1 MGSFLFLVA
10 VLLAVGTEV
19 YLTLTFSE
27 FILAGKG
34 IGVYGVLLY
43 FVVMIVSSLLWL
55 LSYRISKSRAQAAIF
70 WLLALVLTPVVIFSL
85 HGGLPHFSINL
96 KLNFNT

>member
-55 LSYRISKSRAQAAIF
+55 LSYRISKSRAQADF
-70 WLLALVLTPVVIFSL
+70 YSL
-85 HGGLPHFSINL
+85 IIL
-96 KLNFNT
+96 KKYFTFTIILIMKHQQKR

>member
-1 MGSFLFLVA
+1 MNRYFMGSFLFLVA

-34 IGVYGVLLY
+34 IGVYGVLL
-43 FVVMIVSSLLWL
+43 ILL
-55 LSYRISKSRAQAAIF
+55 
-70 WLLALVLTPVVIFSL
+70 
-85 HGGLPHFSINL
+85 
-96 KLNFNT
+96 

>member
-1 MGSFLFLVA
+1 MNRHFMGSFLFLVA

-70 WLLALVLTPVVIFSL
+70 WLLALALIPVVIFQPTWWSAPL
-85 HGGLPHFSINL
+85 
-96 KLNFNT
+96 LN